1 MGKYMNFEIDNKSIE
16 IFYHGTDNKK
26 LPVILLNCYGDEGN
40 EIWKECI
47 NLKTKE
53 FILVVISNLNWNDD
67 MTPWKCPPLYKGDS
81 ECKGYADNYL
91 RMIEDK
97 IIPKVEEYIKNTLH
111 KEIDYFGV
119 AGYSLG
125 GLFAVYSAY
134 KTDIFKRVASASGS
148 MWYPNFAEFVKENE
162 ISKNIDKIYFSL
174 GNKEKNSKN
183 ELLQTVEDK
192 TKEIQGY
199 LGKNIDSI
207 YEENQGNHF
216 QDGALRMAKGI
227 KWILE

>member
-26 LPVILLNCYGDEGN
+26 LPVILLNCYGNEGS

-81 ECKGYADNYL
+81 ECKGYANNYL

-111 KEIDYFGV
+111 KEIDYYGV

-162 ISKNIDKIYFSL
+162 ISRNIDKIYFSL
-174 GNKEKNSKN
+174 GDKEKNSKN
-183 ELLQTVEDK
+183 ELLRTVEDK
-192 TKEIQGY
+192 TKEIQEY
-199 LGKNIDSI
+199 LGKNIDSL

>member
-1 MGKYMNFEIDNKSIE
+1 MNFQIDNKRIE
-16 IFYHGTDNKK
+16 IFYRGTDNKK

-40 EIWKECI
+40 EVWKECI

-67 MTPWKCPPLYKGDS
+67 MTPWECPPLYKGDS

-91 RMIEDK
+91 KFIEGE
-97 IIPKVEEYIKNTLH
+97 IIPKVKEYIINTLH
-111 KEIDYFGV
+111 KEIDYFGI

-134 KTDIFKRVASASGS
+134 KIDIFKRVASASGS

-174 GNKEKNSKN
+174 GDKEKNSKN

-192 TKEIQGY
+192 TKEIHEY

>member
-1 MGKYMNFEIDNKSIE
+1 
-16 IFYHGTDNKK
+16 
-26 LPVILLNCYGDEGN
+26 
-40 EIWKECI
+40 
-47 NLKTKE
+47 
-53 FILVVISNLNWNDD
+53 
-67 MTPWKCPPLYKGDS
+67 MTPWECPPLYKGDS
-81 ECKGYADNYL
+81 ECKGCADNYL
-91 RMIEDK
+91 KVIEDK
-97 IIPKVEEYIKNTLH
+97 IIPKVEEYITNTLH
-111 KEIDYFGV
+111 KEIDYFGI

-134 KTDIFKRVASASGS
+134 KTDTFKRIASASGS

-183 ELLQTVEDK
+183 ELLRTVEDK
-192 TKEIQGY
+192 TKEIQEY

-216 QDGALRMAKGI
+216 QDGALRMAEGI

>member
-1 MGKYMNFEIDNKSIE
+1 MNFEIDNKRIE
-16 IFYHGTDNKK
+16 IFYRGTDNKK
-26 LPVILLNCYGDEGN
+26 LPVILLNCYGYESN
-40 EIWKECI
+40 EVWKGCI
-47 NLKTKE
+47 NLKAKD

-67 MTPWKCPPLYKGDS
+67 MTPWECPPLYKGDS

-91 RMIEDK
+91 RVIEGE
-97 IIPKVEEYIKNTLH
+97 IIPKVKEYIINTLH
-111 KEIDYFGV
+111 KEIDYFGI

-125 GLFAVYSAY
+125 GLFALYSAY

-148 MWYPNFAEFVKENE
+148 MWYPNFAEFVMKNE